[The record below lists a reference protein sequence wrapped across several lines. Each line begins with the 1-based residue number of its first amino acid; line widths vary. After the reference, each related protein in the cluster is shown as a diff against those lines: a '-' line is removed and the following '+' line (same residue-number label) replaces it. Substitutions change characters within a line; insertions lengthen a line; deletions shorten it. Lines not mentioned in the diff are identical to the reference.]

1 MRGSS
6 TLEVQTMQTNAGD
19 RDDDVKTTLRGLISE
34 SEALIAVIG
43 QEGAQRYRDAV
54 VDLQRQV
61 RRARDQV
68 DDLQYAAARRA
79 RVAARQADAYVHENP
94 WRTAGA
100 AAIIGAA
107 IGAAV
112 ALVIA
117 QLFES
122 GDD

>member
-1 MRGSS
+1 MP
-6 TLEVQTMQTNAGD
+6 TNTDD
-19 RDDDVKTTLRGLISE
+19 RDDDVRTTLRGLISE
-34 SEALIAVIG
+34 SDALLAAIG

-54 VDLQRQV
+54 VGLQRQV

-79 RVAARQADAYVHENP
+79 RVAARDTDAYVHENP

-117 QLFES
+117 QLLAASDSE
-122 GDD
+122 GD

>member
-1 MRGSS
+1 
-6 TLEVQTMQTNAGD
+6 D

-34 SEALIAVIG
+34 SEALIAAIG

-54 VDLQRQV
+54 VDLQRQG

-68 DDLQYAAARRA
+68 DDPQYAARRRA
-79 RVAARQADAYVHENP
+79 RVAPRQAGAYVHENP

-100 AAIIGAA
+100 ASIIGAA
-107 IGAAV
+107 IAAAV
-112 ALVIA
+112 ALVIV

>member
-1 MRGSS
+1 
-6 TLEVQTMQTNAGD
+6 MQTNAGD

-79 RVAARQADAYVHENP
+79 RVAQRRARFSVTCCLA
-94 WRTAGA
+94 
-100 AAIIGAA
+100 
-107 IGAAV
+107 
-112 ALVIA
+112 
-117 QLFES
+117 
-122 GDD
+122 